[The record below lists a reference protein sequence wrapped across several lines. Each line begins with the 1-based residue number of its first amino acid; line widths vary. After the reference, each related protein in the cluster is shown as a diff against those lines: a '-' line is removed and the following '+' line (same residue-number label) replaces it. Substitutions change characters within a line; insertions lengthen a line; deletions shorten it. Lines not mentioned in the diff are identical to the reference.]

1 MKKSNTNILKN
12 KVSAFFVKLPESHAF
27 RSIMASVIS
36 IVIGLVFG
44 FFLLLILKPDRAG
57 WGIYRILFGITDIR
71 RFARMLYFAAPI
83 LMTGLAV
90 GVAFKT
96 GLFNIGA
103 SGQYT
108 LGSFFALYT
117 AMIWQWPWYL
127 AILAAMAGG
136 AIWGALPGLFKA
148 FFNVHEVISSIM
160 FNWIGMYLVNLLSI
174 NTPAMLDRLVGNR
187 TMILVNANPSAVI
200 PKWGLDVA
208 FQSNF
213 MNIAIFLAIIYAI
226 IMYIV
231 LNRTTF
237 GYELK
242 ACGFNRHASQNAGIN
257 AKRNIIIAMVISGA
271 LAGVG
276 GGLYYLSGI
285 GQYLVERSLLM
296 AGFNGIPVALL
307 GASNPIGIIFSALFI
322 SYLQVGGDSLQ
333 PVFAKETIDVI
344 ISVIIYMSALSLIV
358 KTVIASILKR
368 GGKKKHAKEE
378 KQ

>member
-213 MNIAIFLAIIYAI
+213 MNIAIFLAIIYAV

-257 AKRNIIIAMVISGA
+257 AKRNIIVAMVISGA

>member
-1 MKKSNTNILKN
+1 MKKSNTKILKN

-257 AKRNIIIAMVISGA
+257 AKRNIIVAMVISGA

>member
-213 MNIAIFLAIIYAI
+213 MNIAIFLAIIYAV

-257 AKRNIIIAMVISGA
+257 AKRNIIVAMVISGA

-368 GGKKKHAKEE
+368 GSIKKHAKEE